1 MPSKASSQCTTR
13 RKHSLGKLRRAHP
26 ASGATW
32 NVQVVRGK
40 MSSKCLWHACRAL
53 ILGMILMLLGA
64 GMATVGYYA
73 DQLSVGSEIRGNA
86 TVRVKNE
93 TKGFHLNNLSYVG
106 PIVMGFGG
114 FIVVASCVMT
124 FEARDSAAKVVPAR
138 FKAVTNSKTNI
149 RSNSSSASSQR
160 RANGVSYQNTR
171 WDHHLGV
178 FRSSPAEPPQPAQL
192 DRQALTAALIHFS
205 KTLGNTNQQP
215 PKQEKLQRCGSV
227 PNLSGNVANQTNPT
241 SLANLLSPNR
251 KQMYIIQ
258 NSHRRHRHHHHQ
270 SNGRH
275 SRTRSPRLSGS
286 LVQRTSRESACSLL
300 QPMPYQKPYWN
311 ALSVDETGLSD
322 SQSSRILDRTKRSD
336 TAKRHLLLRQKPI
349 ENEDL
354 QNDGSVPRRRS
365 STLSDLSYGGRWTN
379 KCPSMSSRTPSVD
392 SKKVQVDLHSPQSQR
407 SCSKLT
413 KRVNSGP
420 SSTPSVEREFRS
432 QLSICSEPITAR
444 QLSGQSSIEP
454 CVLEES
460 PESDEKPPIDKPPTI
475 ETKPGIL
482 KKTRPET
489 LPIKNDMKTNLLKEK
504 TCQSTKIL
512 YRSNSS
518 NTFYRPKPR
527 ISNEYDTI
535 FLKNMS
541 GKNSNEVYD
550 SLQVI
555 NERRKKILKAE
566 SDTTLLEKHIEQ
578 DYPTKPFEVVSQE
591 PGVAVSDGG
600 VLKGKEVI
608 NSDNISN
615 SPPKTD
621 DDVP

>member
-1 MPSKASSQCTTR
+1 MPSKASAQCTSTR

-73 DQLSVGSEIRGNA
+73 DQLSVGSEIRGNS
-86 TVRVKNE
+86 TIRVKNE
-93 TKGFHLNNLSYVG
+93 SKGFHLNNLSYVG

-138 FKAVTNSKTNI
+138 LKAASNSKTNI

-178 FRSSPAEPPQPAQL
+178 FRSSPAEPPQAAQL

-205 KTLGNTNQQP
+205 KTLGQTAQLPAKQQ
-215 PKQEKLQRCGSV
+215 KLQRCGSV
-227 PNLSGNVANQTNPT
+227 PNLSGNVT
-241 SLANLLSPNR
+241 SQVNASTLAHLLSPNR
-251 KQMYIIQ
+251 KPMYIIQ

-286 LVQRTSRESACSLL
+286 LVQRTSRESASSLL
-300 QPMPYQKPYWN
+300 HPTPFQKAHWN
-311 ALSVDETGLSD
+311 AMSVDETGFSD
-322 SQSSRILDRTKRSD
+322 SQSSRIIDRTKRSD

-354 QNDGSVPRRRS
+354 QNDGAASRRRS
-365 STLSDLSYGGRWTN
+365 STLSDLSYGARWTN
-379 KCPSMSSRTPSVD
+379 KCPSMTSRTPSVD

-460 PESDEKPPIDKPPTI
+460 PESDEKPPIHEKPTTTTEI
-475 ETKPGIL
+475 KPGIL

-489 LPIKNDMKTNLLKEK
+489 LPIKIEMKTLIKEK
-504 TCQSTKIL
+504 SCQSNKIL

-535 FLKNMS
+535 FLKNLI
-541 GKNSNEVYD
+541 GKQSNNEVYD

-566 SDTTLLEKHIEQ
+566 SDTTLLEKQIEK
-578 DYPTKPFEVVSQE
+578 DYPKPLELEIEVNQSQQKQKTLDSE
-591 PGVAVSDGG
+591 
-600 VLKGKEVI
+600 
-608 NSDNISN
+608 NNISI
-615 SPPKTD
+615 SLCET